1 VAIAQSY
8 YLHYDHP
15 EPYETARVAEALRDG
30 ALMLYPTDTVMA
42 LGCLPSRKQAI
53 DRLRALKG
61 DLGRAGAKHQTLL
74 CPSLRD
80 IATYAYVE
88 KNDYK
93 LMRALT
99 PGPFTFLLRATKE
112 VPKLVLNPKRKTV
125 GLRVP
130 AHPICQEIMARSDS
144 LLVSASA
151 KLLDGADAESL
162 EELVEA
168 LEPLVDLIVLTD
180 QPFGN
185 DPSTVIDLTGPT
197 PELVREGR
205 GMERLAPYLSPRA

>member
-1 VAIAQSY
+1 MAVAQVY
-8 YLHYDHP
+8 CLHYDHP
-15 EPYETARVAEALRDG
+15 EPYEMARVAEALRDG

-42 LGCLPSRKQAI
+42 LGCLPSRKQPI

-61 DLGRAGAKHQTLL
+61 DQGRSSSKTLTLL

-80 IATYAYVE
+80 IATYACLE
-88 KNDYK
+88 TNDYK

-125 GLRVP
+125 GLRIP
-130 AHPICQEIMARSDS
+130 DQPICQEIMTRADS
-144 LLVSASA
+144 LIVSASA
-151 KLLDGADAESL
+151 KLPGGADAESQ
-162 EELVEA
+162 EELVAA
-168 LEPLVDLIVLTD
+168 LESLVDVIVLTD

-185 DPSTVIDLTGPT
+185 VPSTVIDLTAST
-197 PELVREGR
+197 PVVIREGR
-205 GMERLAPYLSPRA
+205 GMERLAPYLSARA